1 MAIHPDDRVYIIRT
15 FDGEYGT
22 ARHIGADITL
32 VTFQESVPE
41 PVLNEDFYIVSEIIL
56 FDEEYDE

>member
-1 MAIHPDDRVYIIRT
+1 MIHPDDKVYIIRT

-32 VTFQESVPE
+32 VTFEGSAPE
-41 PVLNEDFYIVSEIIL
+41 PVLNEDFYVVSEITL